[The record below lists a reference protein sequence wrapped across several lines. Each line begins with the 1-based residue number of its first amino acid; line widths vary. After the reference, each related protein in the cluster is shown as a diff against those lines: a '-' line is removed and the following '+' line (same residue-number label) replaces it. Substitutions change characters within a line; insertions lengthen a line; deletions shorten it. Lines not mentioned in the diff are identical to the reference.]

1 MKNSKKSQIVII
13 IGLAIT
19 IILSY
24 VLFMGGKMGTSINEI
39 LYFKLYLIY
48 YCRRYN
54 RVLYCY
60 VKEQNNFYYD

>member
-1 MKNSKKSQIVII
+1 MKNSRKSQIAVI
-13 IGLAIT
+13 IGLTIT

-24 VLFMGGKMGTSINEI
+24 VLFMGGKRGLPLMKFYI
-39 LYFKLYLIY
+39 FKLYLIY

-54 RVLYCY
+54 HVLYCY